1 MRKPLQISGLL
12 SALLLASGVEAAG
25 LGKLSIQSALGQ
37 PLRAEIE
44 LVAVQRDELGSI
56 SARLASVEAFRQ
68 ARMDRAEALNSL
80 RFEVEQR
87 PNGQPVIKIT
97 SATPVN
103 DPFLDMLIELNWS
116 SGRLIREYTLLL
128 DPPSDV
134 RPKAETPPPSQPAV
148 STRVER
154 QPATRPAAAAEP
166 PAARPA
172 ESGRYGPVKAGE
184 TLHAIASKT
193 KPADV
198 TLDQMMLGIYQQ
210 NTAAFQG
217 NNMNRLKRGSV
228 LNLPDRDTAMRVD
241 PARASREVR
250 MQADAWNAYRSRLAD
265 AAAAR
270 AAGAAPEAAA
280 GRVVPTPERRETPPA
295 ASGEDVL
302 RLSKGEPGAAK
313 ALEKIQ
319 SLEEELAAKGR
330 ALLEAQERVA
340 QLERTVKDMQRL
352 LELKK
357 AEPPVAAP
365 PAAPAAPVEPPAVP
379 EVSKAAPVAA
389 APAAAPAPKATQPA
403 AVAAPLS
410 TPEEGPSWLST
421 FISNPLYIG
430 GIVAAVLL
438 SFLLWM
444 MMVGTRRRKGLTNF
458 EDSIMTGGEFKNEA
472 VFTAGTGVAGTPTG
486 GSALM
491 TDFSRLGLGAIDA
504 HEVDPI
510 AEAEVYMAYGRDTQA
525 EEILKE
531 ALAKDPNRHEI
542 SLKLL
547 EIYAARKDTVAFETQ
562 ASELY
567 ASLGGQ
573 PTEVWLKAAEMG
585 RGIDPDN
592 PLYRVTPGV
601 SSAGVMAAGTAAA
614 TAATAMAAANAP
626 AQTAGEEG
634 LTDLGLLSGTSV
646 APTGITSDVESLMEY
661 EAKPAMAEAPA
672 AVESFDLGDL
682 TAPSAEPEL
691 PPEEVGTLEMEVPGH
706 EKAMEPE
713 QLAVVEG
720 TEPTDYDFALDVT
733 EVAEEPAT
741 PAGLEVTMPQAETA
755 AADLEMPVEE
765 LTAELAPMADSPSA
779 QPEMDLS
786 GIDLDLGET
795 QVQAEAPGLAGMPE
809 TPASESVA
817 PAVEEATAEVAM
829 EIDPEVWEETNTKL
843 DLARAYLEMG
853 DHEGAREI
861 LQEVLSDGDSRQ
873 RGEAQKLLGEVA

>member
-1 MRKPLQISGLL
+1 MRKHLQISGLL

-56 SARLASVEAFRQ
+56 NARLASAEAFRQ
-68 ARMDRAEALNSL
+68 ARMERAETLNNL

-97 SATPVN
+97 SAAPVN

-116 SGRLIREYTLLL
+116 TGRLIREYTLLL
-128 DPPSDV
+128 DPPSEV
-134 RPKAETPPPSQPAV
+134 RPKAETPPPAPPAV
-148 STRVER
+148 STRADRE
-154 QPATRPAAAAEP
+154 QATRPAATARPA
-166 PAARPA
+166 AARPA
-172 ESGRYGPVKAGE
+172 ESMRYGPVKAGE
-184 TLHAIASKT
+184 TLHAIASRT

-210 NTAAFQG
+210 NNAAFQG
-217 NNMNRLKRGSV
+217 NNMNRLKRGAV
-228 LNLPDRDTAMRVD
+228 LDLPDRDTAMRVD

-250 MQADAWNAYRSRLAD
+250 MQAEAWNAYRSRLAD
-265 AAAAR
+265 AATAR
-270 AAGAAPEAAA
+270 AAGAAPEATA
-280 GRVVPTPERRETPPA
+280 GRVIPAPERREVAPA
-295 ASGEDVL
+295 ATAEDVL

-313 ALEKIQ
+313 AMEKIQ

-352 LELKK
+352 LELKT

-365 PAAPAAPVEPPAVP
+365 PVEPAAPVAPSPAP
-379 EVSKAAPVAA
+379 EAA
-389 APAAAPAPKATQPA
+389 APTPAPKAAAQPA
-403 AVAAPLS
+403 AVPAPLP
-410 TPEEGPSWLST
+410 TPEPGPSWLST

-573 PTEVWLKAAEMG
+573 PTEVWMKAAEMG
-585 RGIDPDN
+585 RGIDPGN

-601 SSAGVMAAGTAAA
+601 AGPATVAAGTAAA
-614 TAATAMAAANAP
+614 AATMAAANAP
-626 AQTAGEEG
+626 SESAPGEG
-634 LTDLGLLSGTSV
+634 LTDLGLLSDVSETP
-646 APTGITSDVESLMEY
+646 AEITSDVEALMDY
-661 EAKPAMAEAPA
+661 EATPVMAGEPSAVEALDLGGLGAPA
-672 AVESFDLGDL
+672 AEPEMPHDDLG
-682 TAPSAEPEL
+682 
-691 PPEEVGTLEMEVPGH
+691 VLEMDSPGH
-706 EKAMEPE
+706 DMAVEPE

-720 TEPTDYDFALDVT
+720 PEAAEYDLSLDVT
-733 EVAEEPAT
+733 EVEEQASPPAAAEVTVAEAGT
-741 PAGLEVTMPQAETA
+741 GMAGLETS
-755 AADLEMPVEE
+755 LEE
-765 LTAELAPMADSPSA
+765 LTPEPAPMAEA
-779 QPEMDLS
+779 AHAVPELDLS
-786 GIDLDLGET
+786 GIDLDLD
-795 QVQAEAPGLAGMPE
+795 VPPAQAEARDFTRLSE
-809 TPASESVA
+809 TPSFESLA
-817 PAVEEATAEVAM
+817 PTGEEATAEAAM

>member
-1 MRKPLQISGLL
+1 MRKHLQISGLL

-25 LGKLSIQSALGQ
+25 LGKLSVQSALGQ

-56 SARLASVEAFRQ
+56 SARLASAEAFRQ
-68 ARMDRAEALNSL
+68 ARLDRAEVLNSL

-87 PNGQPVIKIT
+87 ADGQPVIKIT
-97 SATPVN
+97 SAAPVN
-103 DPFLDMLIELNWS
+103 DPFLDLLIELNWS
-116 SGRLIREYTLLL
+116 TGRLIRDYTLLL
-128 DPPSDV
+128 DPPADL
-134 RPKAETPPPSQPAV
+134 RPKAETPPPQAAV
-148 STRVER
+148 STRAE
-154 QPATRPAAAAEP
+154 PKAGERPAAAAT
-166 PAARPA
+166 PAAAQPVERL
-172 ESGRYGPVKAGE
+172 RYGPVKAGE

-198 TLDQMMLGIYQQ
+198 TLDQMMLGIYQK
-210 NTAAFQG
+210 NTAAFLG
-217 NNMNRLKRGSV
+217 NNMNRLKRGAV
-228 LNLPDRDTAMRVD
+228 LDLPDRDTAMLVD

-250 MQADAWNAYRSRLAD
+250 RQADAWNAYRARLAD

-280 GRVVPTPERRETPPA
+280 GRVVPTPDQSAPPPPA
-295 ASGEDVL
+295 AAEDVL

-313 ALEKIQ
+313 AMEKIQ
-319 SLEEELAAKGR
+319 SLKEELAAKGR
-330 ALLEAQERVA
+330 ALLDAQERVA

-357 AEPPVAAP
+357 AEPPAEAPAVEPAAP
-365 PAAPAAPVEPPAVP
+365 PTPPAEP
-379 EVSKAAPVAA
+379 E
-389 APAAAPAPKATQPA
+389 AAAPAPAPRAAAQPA
-403 AVAAPLS
+403 VVPAPP
-410 TPEEGPSWLST
+410 PEPEPGPSWLST
-421 FISNPLYIG
+421 FIGNPLYIG

-472 VFTAGTGVAGTPTG
+472 VFTAGTGVAGAPTG

-573 PTEVWLKAAEMG
+573 PTEVWMKAAEMG
-585 RGIDPDN
+585 RSIDPDN

-601 SSAGVMAAGTAAA
+601 TGPAMVAAGAAAA
-614 TAATAMAAANAP
+614 TDAAATAAANAP
-626 AQTAGEEG
+626 AETASGEE
-634 LTDLGLLSGTSV
+634 LTDLGLLSGATET
-646 APTGITSDVESLMEY
+646 PTEMTSDVEALVEH
-661 EAKPAMAEAPA
+661 EATPQMAEEPAP
-672 AVESFDLGDL
+672 VEAFDLGG
-682 TAPSAEPEL
+682 PGGQPAEPERQHEDL
-691 PPEEVGTLEMEVPGH
+691 GMLEMDLPGH
-706 EKAMEPE
+706 DKAEETE

-720 TEPTDYDFALDVT
+720 PEVAEYDLSLDVT
-733 EVAEEPAT
+733 EVEEQPAAPAAPELTVAE
-741 PAGLEVTMPQAETA
+741 AGTGTGE
-755 AADLEMPVEE
+755 LEMPIEAPSSQPE
-765 LTAELAPMADSPSA
+765 PMAEASPA
-779 QPEMDLS
+779 LPELDLS
-786 GIDLDLGET
+786 GIDLDLGEPG
-795 QVQAEAPGLAGMPE
+795 AEAPGLAATPE
-809 TPASESVA
+809 TPSLEAA
-817 PAVEEATAEVAM
+817 ATAEVAAEAAM

-873 RGEAQKLLGEVA
+873 RAEAQKLLGEVA

>member
-1 MRKPLQISGLL
+1 MRKHLQISGLL

-25 LGKLSIQSALGQ
+25 LGKLSVQSALGQ

-56 SARLASVEAFRQ
+56 NARLASAEAFRQ
-68 ARMDRAEALNSL
+68 ARMERAEALNSL
-80 RFEVEQR
+80 RFEVDQR

-97 SATPVN
+97 SAAPVN
-103 DPFLDMLIELNWS
+103 DPFLDLLIELNWS
-116 SGRLIREYTLLL
+116 TGRLIREYTLLL
-128 DPPSDV
+128 DPPADV
-134 RPKAETPPPSQPAV
+134 RPRAETPPPQAAV
-148 STRVER
+148 STRTER
-154 QPATRPAAAAEP
+154 EPVSRPAAAGEP

-172 ESGRYGPVKAGE
+172 EGLRYGPVKAGE

-210 NTAAFQG
+210 NNAAFQG
-217 NNMNRLKRGSV
+217 NNMNRLKRGAV
-228 LNLPDRDTAMRVD
+228 LKLPDRDAAMRVD

-250 MQADAWNAYRSRLAD
+250 LHADAWNAYRARLAD

-280 GRVVPTPERRETPPA
+280 GRVMPAPERREAPPA
-295 ASGEDVL
+295 AAAEDVL
-302 RLSKGEPGAAK
+302 RLSKGEPGAAR
-313 ALEKIQ
+313 AMEKIQ

-352 LELKK
+352 LELKS

-365 PAAPAAPVEPPAVP
+365 PAAPAAPVTPPPAP
-379 EVSKAAPVAA
+379 EAVAPTP
-389 APAAAPAPKATQPA
+389 APKAAAPAPAPKPAQPA
-403 AVAAPLS
+403 LAATPLP
-410 TPEEGPSWLST
+410 TPEPGPSWLST

-542 SLKLL
+542 ALKLL

-592 PLYRVTPGV
+592 PLYRVTPSVTGPAMV
-601 SSAGVMAAGTAAA
+601 AAGTAAA
-614 TAATAMAAANAP
+614 TAAAAMAAANAP
-626 AQTAGEEG
+626 AEAAPGEA
-634 LTDLGLLSGTSV
+634 LTDLGLLSGASET
-646 APTGITSDVESLMEY
+646 PPEITPEVEALMEQDV
-661 EAKPAMAEAPA
+661 ATAMAEAPA
-672 AVESFDLGDL
+672 PVEAFDLGGLGEPPAGPEVKSSDL
-682 TAPSAEPEL
+682 
-691 PPEEVGTLEMEVPGH
+691 GMLEMELPGH
-706 EKAMEPE
+706 DKDVETER
-713 QLAVVEG
+713 LAVVEG
-720 TEPTDYDFALDVT
+720 PEAAEYDLSLDVT
-733 EVAEEPAT
+733 EIEEPLPPPAAPEVTVAE
-741 PAGLEVTMPQAETA
+741 A
-755 AADLEMPVEE
+755 ASGMADLEMPSEE
-765 LTAELAPMADSPSA
+765 PAA
-779 QPEMDLS
+779 QPVAMAEAPYAPPEIDLS
-786 GIDLDLGET
+786 GIDLELGEPHT
-795 QVQAEAPGLAGMPE
+795 E
-809 TPASESVA
+809 TPS
-817 PAVEEATAEVAM
+817 
-829 EIDPEVWEETNTKL
+829 
-843 DLARAYLEMG
+843 
-853 DHEGAREI
+853 
-861 LQEVLSDGDSRQ
+861 
-873 RGEAQKLLGEVA
+873 

>member
-1 MRKPLQISGLL
+1 MRKHLQISGLL

-25 LGKLSIQSALGQ
+25 LGKLSVQSALGQ

-56 SARLASVEAFRQ
+56 SARLASAEAFRQ
-68 ARMDRAEALNSL
+68 ARMDRAEALNNL

-87 PNGQPVIKIT
+87 ADGQPVIKIT
-97 SATPVN
+97 SDAPVN
-103 DPFLDMLIELNWS
+103 DPFLDLLIELNWS
-116 SGRLIREYTLLL
+116 TGRLIRDYTLLL
-128 DPPSDV
+128 DPPADV
-134 RPKAETPPPSQPAV
+134 RPKAETPPPQVAASIRAEPEAG
-148 STRVER
+148 ER
-154 QPATRPAAAAEP
+154 SAAAATPAAAQ
-166 PAARPA
+166 PA
-172 ESGRYGPVKAGE
+172 ERLRYGPVKAGE

-198 TLDQMMLGIYQQ
+198 TLDQMMLGIYQK
-210 NTAAFQG
+210 NTAAFLG
-217 NNMNRLKRGSV
+217 NNMNRLKRGAV
-228 LNLPDRDTAMRVD
+228 LDLPDRDTAMLVD
-241 PARASREVR
+241 PTRASREVR
-250 MQADAWNAYRSRLAD
+250 RQADAWNAYRTRLAD

-270 AAGAAPEAAA
+270 AVGAAPEAAA
-280 GRVVPTPERRETPPA
+280 GRVIPTPDQSAPPPPA
-295 ASGEDVL
+295 AAEDVL
-302 RLSKGEPGAAK
+302 RLSKGEPGAAR
-313 ALEKIQ
+313 AMEKIQ

-357 AEPPVAAP
+357 AEPPAEAP
-365 PAAPAAPVEPPAVP
+365 AVEPAAPVAPPA
-379 EVSKAAPVAA
+379 E
-389 APAAAPAPKATQPA
+389 PKATVPTPTPRAAAQPA
-403 AVAAPLS
+403 VVPAPP
-410 TPEEGPSWLST
+410 PEPEAGPSWLST
-421 FISNPLYIG
+421 FIGNPLYIG

-573 PTEVWLKAAEMG
+573 PTEVWMKAAEMG

-601 SSAGVMAAGTAAA
+601 TGPEMVAAGTAAA
-614 TAATAMAAANAP
+614 TAAAATEAANAP
-626 AQTAGEEG
+626 AETALGEE
-634 LTDLGLLSGTSV
+634 LTDLGLLSGASETPSEMTS
-646 APTGITSDVESLMEY
+646 GVEALMEH
-661 EAKPAMAEAPA
+661 EATPPMAGKPAPVEAL
-672 AVESFDLGDL
+672 DLGR
-682 TAPSAEPEL
+682 PGGQPAEPERQREDL
-691 PPEEVGTLEMEVPGH
+691 GMLEMELPGH
-706 EKAMEPE
+706 DKAVEPE
-713 QLAVVEG
+713 RLAVVEG
-720 TEPTDYDFALDVT
+720 PEVAEYDLSLDVT
-733 EVAEEPAT
+733 EVEEQLAAPAA
-741 PAGLEVTMPQAETA
+741 PEVTVAEAGTGMDA
-755 AADLEMPVEE
+755 LEMPTEAPSSQPE
-765 LTAELAPMADSPSA
+765 PMAEASYAP
-779 QPEMDLS
+779 PELDLS
-786 GIDLDLGET
+786 GIDLDLGEPG
-795 QVQAEAPGLAGMPE
+795 AEAEVQGLAATPE
-809 TPASESVA
+809 TPSVEA
-817 PAVEEATAEVAM
+817 AATAEVTAEAAM

-873 RGEAQKLLGEVA
+873 RAEAQKLLGEVA

>member
-1 MRKPLQISGLL
+1 MRKHLQISGLL

-44 LVAVQRDELGSI
+44 LLAVQREELGTI
-56 SARLASVEAFRQ
+56 SARLASAEAFRQ

-80 RFEVEQR
+80 RFEVDQR

-97 SATPVN
+97 STAPVN
-103 DPFLDMLIELNWS
+103 DPFLDVLIELNWS
-116 SGRLIREYTLLL
+116 TGRLIREYTLLL
-128 DPPSDV
+128 DPPAEA
-134 RPKAETPPPSQPAV
+134 RPKAETPPPQAV
-148 STRVER
+148 ASTRAER
-154 QPATRPAAAAEP
+154 EPATRPAAAGEP
-166 PAARPA
+166 SAARPA
-172 ESGRYGPVKAGE
+172 ERMRYGPVKAGE

-198 TLDQMMLGIYQQ
+198 TVDQMMVGIYQQ
-210 NTAAFQG
+210 NAAAFQG
-217 NNMNRLKRGSV
+217 NNMNRLKRGV
-228 LNLPDRDTAMRVD
+228 ILDLPDRDTAMRVD

-250 MQADAWNAYRSRLAD
+250 MQADAWSAYRSRLAD

-270 AAGAAPEAAA
+270 APGVAPEAAA
-280 GRVVPTPERRETPPA
+280 GRVVPTPERREAPA
-295 ASGEDVL
+295 AAAAEDVL

-352 LELKK
+352 LELKQ

-365 PAAPAAPVEPPAVP
+365 PAEPAAPVAPPPAAEATTP
-379 EVSKAAPVAA
+379 AGAAPTPKAA
-389 APAAAPAPKATQPA
+389 QPT
-403 AVAAPLS
+403 AVAAPL
-410 TPEEGPSWLST
+410 PVPEEEGPSWLST
-421 FISNPLYIG
+421 FIGNPLYVG

-573 PTEVWLKAAEMG
+573 PTEVWMKAAEMG

-601 SSAGVMAAGTAAA
+601 TGPAVMATGAAA
-614 TAATAMAAANAP
+614 AAATAMAAPTAPATNAPAANAP
-626 AQTAGEEG
+626 GEA
-634 LTDLGLLSGTSV
+634 LTDLGLLSSASETPS
-646 APTGITSDVESLMEY
+646 GIGSDVEALMEY
-661 EAKPAMAEAPA
+661 QATPMAEAPA
-672 AVESFDLGDL
+672 PVEALDLGL
-682 TAPSAEPEL
+682 IEPSAGPQPQHEDLSTLEKALPGQQEPERL
-691 PPEEVGTLEMEVPGH
+691 T
-706 EKAMEPE
+706 
-713 QLAVVEG
+713 VVEG
-720 TEPTDYDFALDVT
+720 PEAVEYDLSLDVT
-733 EVAEEPAT
+733 EIEEPLPPPVTPEVTVAEAATGVAGMDQPGEALASEPA
-741 PAGLEVTMPQAETA
+741 P
-755 AADLEMPVEE
+755 
-765 LTAELAPMADSPSA
+765 TAEAPYAA
-779 QPEMDLS
+779 PELDLS
-786 GIDLDLGET
+786 GIDLELGEPPA
-795 QVQAEAPGLAGMPE
+795 QVEPPSLAGLTE
-809 TPASESVA
+809 TPAFEAVA
-817 PAVEEATAEVAM
+817 PAVEEVTAEAAM

-843 DLARAYLEMG
+843 DLARAYMEMG

-873 RGEAQKLLGEVA
+873 RSEAQKLLGEVV

>member
-1 MRKPLQISGLL
+1 MRKHLQIGGLL

-44 LVAVQRDELGSI
+44 LLAVQREELGTI
-56 SARLASVEAFRQ
+56 SARLASAEAFRQ
-68 ARMDRAEALNSL
+68 ARMERAEALNSL
-80 RFEVEQR
+80 RFEVDQR

-97 SATPVN
+97 STAPVN

-116 SGRLIREYTLLL
+116 TGRLIREYTLLL
-128 DPPSDV
+128 DPPADA
-134 RPKAETPPPSQPAV
+134 RPKAETPPPQAVV
-148 STRVER
+148 STRAER
-154 QPATRPAAAAEP
+154 EPATRPAAADEP
-166 PAARPA
+166 SAARPA
-172 ESGRYGPVKAGE
+172 ERMRYGPVKAGE
-184 TLHAIASKT
+184 SLHAIASKT

-198 TLDQMMLGIYQQ
+198 TLEQMMVGIYQQ

-217 NNMNRLKRGSV
+217 NNMNRLKRGAILV
-228 LNLPDRDTAMRVD
+228 LPDRDTAMRVD

-250 MQADAWNAYRSRLAD
+250 MHADAWNAYRSRLAD
-265 AAAAR
+265 AAAVR

-280 GRVVPTPERRETPPA
+280 GRVVPTPERREAPPA
-295 ASGEDVL
+295 AAAEDVL

-313 ALEKIQ
+313 AMEKIQ

-352 LELKK
+352 LELKQ

-365 PAAPAAPVEPPAVP
+365 PVQPAAPVAPPPAAEATTSTDAAP
-379 EVSKAAPVAA
+379 TPKAAQ
-389 APAAAPAPKATQPA
+389 PK
-403 AVAAPLS
+403 AVAAPL
-410 TPEEGPSWLST
+410 PVPAEESPSWLST
-421 FISNPLYIG
+421 FISNPLYVG

-573 PTEVWLKAAEMG
+573 PTEVWMKAAEMG
-585 RGIDPDN
+585 RSIDPDN
-592 PLYRVTPGV
+592 PLYRLTPGLT
-601 SSAGVMAAGTAAA
+601 SPAAMATGAAAAAAAAAMAAPTAPAA
-614 TAATAMAAANAP
+614 HAPAANAP
-626 AQTAGEEG
+626 GEA
-634 LTDLGLLSGTSV
+634 LTDLGLLSDASETQLQLS
-646 APTGITSDVESLMEY
+646 SDVEALMES
-661 EAKPAMAEAPA
+661 EATPTMAEAPA
-672 AVESFDLGDL
+672 PVEALDLGL
-682 TAPSAEPEL
+682 TEPSAGPEL
-691 PPEEVGTLEMEVPGH
+691 QPEDLSTLEMALPGQQ
-706 EKAMEPE
+706 EPE
-713 QLAVVEG
+713 RLAVVEG
-720 TEPTDYDFALDVT
+720 PEAVGYDLSLDVT
-733 EVAEEPAT
+733 EIEEPLPPPVTPEVTVAEAATGVAGVEQPGEALASEPA
-741 PAGLEVTMPQAETA
+741 PAAEAPYA
-755 AADLEMPVEE
+755 APE
-765 LTAELAPMADSPSA
+765 L
-779 QPEMDLS
+779 DLS
-786 GIDLDLGET
+786 GIDLELGEPPA
-795 QVQAEAPGLAGMPE
+795 QVEPTSLAGLPE
-809 TPASESVA
+809 TPAFEAVA
-817 PAVEEATAEVAM
+817 PAVEEVTAEAAM

-843 DLARAYLEMG
+843 DLARAYMEMG

-873 RGEAQKLLGEVA
+873 RSEAQKLLAEVV

>member
-12 SALLLASGVEAAG
+12 GALLLASGVEAAG
-25 LGKLSIQSALGQ
+25 LGRLTVQSALGQ

-56 SARLASVEAFRQ
+56 SARLASAEAFRQ
-68 ARMDRAEALNSL
+68 ARMDRAEALNGL

-87 PNGQPVIKIT
+87 PNGQPVIRIS
-97 SATPVN
+97 SAAPVT
-103 DPFLDMLIELNWS
+103 DPFLDMLIELNWNT
-116 SGRLIREYTLLL
+116 GRLIREYTLLL
-128 DPPSDV
+128 DPPADV
-134 RPKAETPPPSQPAV
+134 RPRAEAPSVQPAV
-148 STRVER
+148 SSRLERAPSAATQTVETPR
-154 QPATRPAAAAEP
+154 PTESAVKPAA
-166 PAARPA
+166 PA
-172 ESGRYGPVKAGE
+172 RYGPVKPGE

-210 NTAAFQG
+210 NDAAFQG
-217 NNMNRLKRGSV
+217 NNMNRLKRGAV
-228 LNLPDRDTAMRVD
+228 LKLPDRDTAMRVD

-250 MQADAWNAYRSRLAD
+250 MHAEAWNAYRARLAD

-270 AAGAAPEAAA
+270 AAGVAPEAAA
-280 GRVVPTPERRETPPA
+280 GRVTPTPERREVPPA
-295 ASGEDVL
+295 TAAEDVL

-313 ALEKIQ
+313 AMEKIQ

-352 LELKK
+352 LELKT
-357 AEPPVAAP
+357 AEPPVATP
-365 PAAPAAPVEPPAVP
+365 PVEPAAPAAPPP
-379 EVSKAAPVAA
+379 
-389 APAAAPAPKATQPA
+389 APAAAAPTPAPKAAAQPA
-403 AVAAPLS
+403 AVPAPLP
-410 TPEEGPSWLST
+410 TPEPSPSWLST

-472 VFTAGTGVAGTPTG
+472 VFTAGTGVAGAPTG

-573 PTEVWLKAAEMG
+573 PTEVWMKAAEMG

-592 PLYRVTPGV
+592 PLYRVTPVGTGPAMV
-601 SSAGVMAAGTAAA
+601 AAGTAAA
-614 TAATAMAAANAP
+614 AMAAANAP
-626 AQTAGEEG
+626 AESAVGED
-634 LTDLGLLSGTSV
+634 LTDLGLLSGASET
-646 APTGITSDVESLMEY
+646 PTGITSDVEALY
-661 EAKPAMAEAPA
+661 EATPMAEAPA
-672 AVESFDLGDL
+672 PAVEYDLG
-682 TAPSAEPEL
+682 AVGEPSAAPEP
-691 PPEEVGTLEMEVPGH
+691 PPEDLGMLEMALPGH
-706 EKAMEPE
+706 DMAVEPE

-720 TEPTDYDFALDVT
+720 PETTEYDLSLDLAEVEERLPPPAVPEGT
-733 EVAEEPAT
+733 VAES
-741 PAGLEVTMPQAETA
+741 ETGMA
-755 AADLEMPVEE
+755 ALEMPV
-765 LTAELAPMADSPSA
+765 AEFAPDPAPMAEVS
-779 QPEMDLS
+779 QVVPELDLS
-786 GIDLDLGET
+786 GIDLDLGES
-795 QVQAEAPGLAGMPE
+795 QVQAEAPGPTGMPE
-809 TPASESVA
+809 TPVFEAVA
-817 PAVEEATAEVAM
+817 PAEEVQAEAPM

-843 DLARAYLEMG
+843 DLARAYMEMG

-873 RGEAQKLLGEVA
+873 RSEAQKLLGEVG

>member
-1 MRKPLQISGLL
+1 MRKHLRISGLL
-12 SALLLASGVEAAG
+12 SAILLASGVEAAG
-25 LGKLSIQSALGQ
+25 LGKLSVQSALGQ

-44 LVAVQRDELGSI
+44 LVAVQGDDLGSI
-56 SARLASVEAFRQ
+56 NARLASAEAFRQ
-68 ARMDRAEALNSL
+68 ARMERAEALNGL
-80 RFEVEQR
+80 RFEVDQR
-87 PNGQPVIKIT
+87 PNGQPVIRIT
-97 SATPVN
+97 SAAPVN
-103 DPFLDMLIELNWS
+103 DPFLDLLIELNWS
-116 SGRLIREYTLLL
+116 TGRLIREYTLLL
-128 DPPSDV
+128 DPPADT
-134 RPKAETPPPSQPAV
+134 RPRAETAPPQTPV
-148 STRVER
+148 STRTER
-154 QPATRPAAAAEP
+154 EPASSQAAAGEA

-172 ESGRYGPVKAGE
+172 ERMRYGPVKAGE

-210 NTAAFQG
+210 NNAAFLG
-217 NNMNRLKRGSV
+217 NNMNRLKRGAV
-228 LNLPDRDTAMRVD
+228 LNLPDRDTALRVD

-250 MQADAWNAYRSRLAD
+250 LHADAWNAYRSRLAE

-270 AAGAAPEAAA
+270 PAGAAPEAAA
-280 GRVVPTPERRETPPA
+280 GRVLPAPERREAPPA
-295 ASGEDVL
+295 AAAEDVL

-313 ALEKIQ
+313 AMEKIQ

-352 LELKK
+352 LELKS
-357 AEPPVAAP
+357 AE
-365 PAAPAAPVEPPAVP
+365 APAASPPQPAETP
-379 EVSKAAPVAA
+379 ASATPAPQAA
-389 APAAAPAPKATQPA
+389 APTPAPKAAQPA
-403 AVAAPLS
+403 AVPAPL
-410 TPEEGPSWLST
+410 PVPEEEGPNWLST

-472 VFTAGTGVAGTPTG
+472 VFTAGTGVGGTPTG

-542 SLKLL
+542 TLKLL

-573 PTEVWLKAAEMG
+573 PTEIWMKAAEMG

-601 SSAGVMAAGTAAA
+601 TGPAMVAAGTAAA
-614 TAATAMAAANAP
+614 AAAATAAAASAP
-626 AQTAGEEG
+626 AQTTPGEG
-634 LTDLGLLSGTSV
+634 LTDLGLLSGASETTTEID
-646 APTGITSDVESLMEY
+646 PDVESLMPY
-661 EAKPAMAEAPA
+661 EATPSMAEAAAAGEAQAEAGLGAPA
-672 AVESFDLGDL
+672 AESGSQPADLDML
-682 TAPSAEPEL
+682 ETALPGYEEL
-691 PPEEVGTLEMEVPGH
+691 
-706 EKAMEPE
+706 E

-720 TEPTDYDFALDVT
+720 PEEAEYDLSLDITGVEERLSPPAAPEVT
-733 EVAEEPAT
+733 VAE
-741 PAGLEVTMPQAETA
+741 AES
-755 AADLEMPVEE
+755 DL
-765 LTAELAPMADSPSA
+765 AELALAGEPSA
-779 QPEMDLS
+779 VEPASTAEAAYAPPELDLS
-786 GIDLDLGET
+786 GIDLDLGEPL
-795 QVQAEAPGLAGMPE
+795 APPETPSAGGMPE
-809 TPASESVA
+809 APTFEAVLPPA
-817 PAVEEATAEVAM
+817 EETAAEVAG

-873 RGEAQKLLGEVA
+873 RSEAQKLLGEVA

>member
-1 MRKPLQISGLL
+1 MRKHLQISGLL

-25 LGKLSIQSALGQ
+25 LGKLSVQSALGQ

-56 SARLASVEAFRQ
+56 SARLASAEAFRQ
-68 ARMDRAEALNSL
+68 ARMDRSDALNGL

-97 SATPVN
+97 SAAPVN

-116 SGRLIREYTLLL
+116 TGRLIREYTLLL
-128 DPPSDV
+128 DPPSDA
-134 RPKAETPPPSQPAV
+134 RPRAETPPPPQLPV
-148 STRVER
+148 STRAARE
-154 QPATRPAAAAEP
+154 PAPRLAAAAEP
-166 PAARPA
+166 SAARPA
-172 ESGRYGPVKAGE
+172 EGMRYGPVKAGE

-193 KPADV
+193 KPAEV

-210 NTAAFQG
+210 NNAAFQG
-217 NNMNRLKRGSV
+217 NNMNRLKRGTV

-250 MQADAWNAYRSRLAD
+250 MQAEAWNAYRTRLAD

-270 AAGAAPEAAA
+270 AAGVSPEAAA
-280 GRVVPTPERRETPPA
+280 GRVTPTPERREVPPA
-295 ASGEDVL
+295 DATGDVL
-302 RLSKGEPGAAK
+302 RLSKGEPGAAR
-313 ALEKIQ
+313 AMEKIQ

-365 PAAPAAPVEPPAVP
+365 PVEPAAPVAPPPAP
-379 EVSKAAPVAA
+379 EVAAPT
-389 APAAAPAPKATQPA
+389 PAPKAAAQPA
-403 AVAAPLS
+403 AVSAPLP
-410 TPEEGPSWLST
+410 TPEPGPSWLST

-430 GIVAAVLL
+430 GMVAAVLL

-458 EDSIMTGGEFKNEA
+458 EESIMTGGEFKNEA

-531 ALAKDPNRHEI
+531 ALVKDPNRHEI

-601 SSAGVMAAGTAAA
+601 GSPAVMAAGTAAA
-614 TAATAMAAANAP
+614 AAAMAAANAQ
-626 AQTAGEEG
+626 AESKLGED
-634 LTDLGLLSGTSV
+634 LTDLGLQSDASETPSE
-646 APTGITSDVESLMEY
+646 ITSDVEALMEY
-661 EAKPAMAEAPA
+661 ETTPPRAEEPS
-672 AVESFDLGDL
+672 AVEASVPGGLGER
-682 TAPSAEPEL
+682 SAEPEM
-691 PPEEVGTLEMEVPGH
+691 PPAAPDMLEMDLPGH
-706 EKAMEPE
+706 DMAAEPE

-720 TEPTDYDFALDVT
+720 PEAADYDLCLDVT
-733 EVAEEPAT
+733 EVEEQLTPPAAPEVADAEAQT
-741 PAGLEVTMPQAETA
+741 GMAGLEMPIEELAIEPVPMAETRY
-755 AADLEMPVEE
+755 
-765 LTAELAPMADSPSA
+765 A

-786 GIDLDLGET
+786 GIDLDLAEPP
-795 QVQAEAPGLAGMPE
+795 VQAEASGLAGLPE
-809 TPASESVA
+809 TPVFESVA
-817 PAVEEATAEVAM
+817 PAVAEATAEAAM

-853 DHEGAREI
+853 DQEGAREI

-873 RGEAQKLLGEVA
+873 RSEAQKLLVEVA